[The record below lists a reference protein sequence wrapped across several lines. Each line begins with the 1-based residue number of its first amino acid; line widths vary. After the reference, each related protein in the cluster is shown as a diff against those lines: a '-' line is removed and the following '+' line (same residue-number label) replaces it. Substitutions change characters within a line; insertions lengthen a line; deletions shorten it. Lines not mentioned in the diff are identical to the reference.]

1 MANVRV
7 DQVILETNVTQAANL
22 RVDAVLAEALTNQAP
37 HWRVDAVTLEPY
49 VNQPCNL
56 RVDFV
61 MLEVFCNILGS
72 GPMATAIFPSTLMV
86 DAGWSVHRRP
96 TRSTRRAQSVSGR
109 EVTSPFWIYPLREFE
124 LTFEGLN
131 SAASQFQG
139 LAPAL
144 KQALDGFWNQVYGGA
159 VTFLFDDEEDDTVTN
174 GKIGTGDGVTTT
186 FPLVRYLGT
195 WAEPVGQVNTISQ
208 IAVNGTPT
216 VAYTILQPNAIVFTS
231 APAAGAAITGSFTY
245 YWQCRFKDEFID
257 FEEFVNQLHA
267 MGSLKFQTVKP

>member
-86 DAGWSVHRRP
+86 
-96 TRSTRRAQSVSGR
+96 SGR

-174 GKIGTGDGVTTT
+174 GNIGTGDGVTTT